1 MNYTPEISVI
11 VPVYKVEKYLQQ
23 CIDSILVQT
32 FTDFELLLI
41 DDGSPDRCGEICEEY
56 AQKDERIRVFHQE
69 NAGLSCARNTGLMNS
84 SGKYVTYI
92 DSDDYVKPSYLENLY
107 GALPEDD
114 FLKGVIIGGLDKMF
128 PSGEIRMVHVPAQ
141 NIFPD
146 KRNKIVTDL
155 IDKQVSYAAS
165 KLYDNR
171 LIKKYNISFV
181 PGVSG
186 LEDLLFMLDYVL
198 YSDFIFIR
206 DFNDYV
212 YRVGYSTE
220 VLSVRINDFYAEYA
234 AFPNFLN
241 RVYIYRALYNLDDI
255 SLMRA
260 WKSLTVFF
268 HKIILSIYKLENHYS
283 WKVRLKFLRKILL
296 ENRKWIKKY
305 FLPQYKADKCAKYL
319 LYHTNV
325 VFFDLWMYFLTATKF
340 KKMFGAK

>member
-220 VLSVRINDFYAEYA
+220 VLSVRINDFYA
-234 AFPNFLN
+234 
-241 RVYIYRALYNLDDI
+241 
-255 SLMRA
+255 
-260 WKSLTVFF
+260 
-268 HKIILSIYKLENHYS
+268 
-283 WKVRLKFLRKILL
+283 
-296 ENRKWIKKY
+296 
-305 FLPQYKADKCAKYL
+305 
-319 LYHTNV
+319 
-325 VFFDLWMYFLTATKF
+325 
-340 KKMFGAK
+340 

>member
-234 AFPNFLN
+234 AFSNFLN

-268 HKIILSIYKLENHYS
+268 PKIQL
-283 WKVRLKFLRKILL
+283 
-296 ENRKWIKKY
+296 
-305 FLPQYKADKCAKYL
+305 
-319 LYHTNV
+319 
-325 VFFDLWMYFLTATKF
+325 
-340 KKMFGAK
+340 